1 MRLLGYILRRLAW
14 SIPTVLGTLVVIFF
28 LTQAIPGDAAIR
40 RVGMFGNDA
49 TIAEMRKAMG
59 IDQPV
64 HVQFWGYLQRLA
76 HGDLGHSYKTGTSVN
91 EDLKQRL
98 PASFELAILSM
109 LVAFPVGVGLGVLA
123 AANRGKAWDRLVRG
137 FGLFG
142 NGVAVFWLGLMLI
155 YVFYFRLGVVPAPA
169 GRLGILDDSPPLVT
183 GFYTI
188 DSLLAGDFTTFRT
201 ALAHLVLPV
210 LCLATVVAAPISRM
224 TYSAVSETMRS
235 NFVRASVA
243 QGLPRRKIL
252 FKYTLKNAMIPI
264 VTLAGQSMTFL
275 IAGAILVE
283 MVFSW
288 PGIGR
293 YAVES
298 MVIADL
304 APVQAFVIV
313 TTILALAINLLVDI
327 SYFYFDPRIRVS

>member
-1 MRLLGYILRRLAW
+1 MKLLGYIAKRIAW
-14 SIPTVLGTLVVIFF
+14 SIPTILGTLVVIFF

-40 RVGMFGNDA
+40 RVGMFGNEA
-49 TIAEMRKAMG
+49 TIAEMRQAMG

-64 HVQFWGYLQRLA
+64 HLQFWGYLQRLA
-76 HGDLGHSYKTGTSVN
+76 HGDLGHSYKTGNSVN
-91 EDLKQRL
+91 DDLSQRL
-98 PASFELAILSM
+98 PAGFELAILSM

-123 AANRGKAWDRLVRG
+123 AAHRGRALDRVVRG
-137 FGLFG
+137 FGIFG

-155 YVFYFRLGVVPAPA
+155 YVFYFRLGIVPAPA
-169 GRLGILDDSPPLVT
+169 GRLGILDDSPSRVT

-188 DSLLAGDFTTFRT
+188 DSLLDGDLATFRT
-201 ALAHLVLPV
+201 ALAHLALPV

-243 QGLPRRKIL
+243 QGLPRRTVL

-313 TTILALAINLLVDI
+313 TTILALVINLLVDI

>member
-1 MRLLGYILRRLAW
+1 MRLLQYVLRRLAW

-40 RVGMFGNDA
+40 RVGMFGDAA
-49 TIAEMRKAMG
+49 TIEQTRKSMG
-59 IDQPV
+59 IDLPI
-64 HVQFWGYLQRLA
+64 HKQFWGYVKRLA
-76 HGDLGHSYKTGTSVN
+76 QGDLGHSYKTGNSVN
-91 EDLKQRL
+91 ADLRQRL
-98 PASFELAILSM
+98 PASLELAIFAM
-109 LVAFPVGVGLGVLA
+109 LIAFPVGVGLGVLA
-123 AANRGKAWDRLVRG
+123 AANRGRGFDYLVRG

-155 YVFYFRLGVVPAPA
+155 YIFYFRLGIAPAPA
-169 GRLGILDDSPPLVT
+169 GRLGILDDPPPSVT
-183 GFYTI
+183 QFYTV
-188 DSLLAGDFTTFRT
+188 DSVLAGNWSLLRTT
-201 ALAHLVLPV
+201 LAHLALPV
-210 LCLATVVAAPISRM
+210 ACLAIVVAAPISRM
-224 TYSAVSETMRS
+224 SFSAVSQTMQS
-235 NFVRASVA
+235 NYVRAAVA
-243 QGLPRRKIL
+243 QGLSRRKVL

-275 IAGAILVE
+275 IAGSILVE

-304 APVQAFVIV
+304 APVQAFVIF
-313 TTILALAINLLVDI
+313 TTILALAINLLVDV
-327 SYFYFDPRIRVS
+327 SYFYFDPRIRVA

>member
-1 MRLLGYILRRLAW
+1 MNLLRYVARRLAW
-14 SIPTVLGTLVVIFF
+14 SVPTVVGTLIVIFF

-40 RVGMFGNDA
+40 RVGMFGTQA
-49 TIAEMRKAMG
+49 TIDQMRASMG
-59 IDQPV
+59 IDQPI
-64 HVQFWGYLQRLA
+64 HAQFASYLGRLA
-76 HGDLGHSYKTGTSVN
+76 HGDLGHSYKTGNSVN

-98 PASFELAILSM
+98 PASIELALASM
-109 LVAFPVGVGLGVLA
+109 LVAFPVGVGLGVAA
-123 AANRGKAWDRLVRG
+123 AANRGKGLDFLVRG
-137 FGLFG
+137 FGAFG
-142 NGVAVFWLGLMLI
+142 NGIAVFWFGLMLI
-155 YVFYFRLGVVPAPA
+155 YVFYFRLDLAPAPV
-169 GRLGILDDSPPLVT
+169 GRLGMLDISPPTAT

-188 DSLLAGDFTTFRT
+188 DSLLAGDFATFRS
-201 ALAHLVLPV
+201 ALAHLALPV

-224 TYSAVSETMRS
+224 TYSAMSETLRS
-235 NFVRASVA
+235 NYVRAAVA
-243 QGLPRRKIL
+243 QGLPRRRVL

-304 APVQAFVIV
+304 APVQAFVIF
-313 TTILALAINLLVDI
+313 TTVMSLAINLLVDV
-327 SYFYFDPRIRVS
+327 SYFYFDPRIRVA

>member
-1 MRLLGYILRRLAW
+1 MRLLRYILRRLAW
-14 SIPTVLGTLVVIFF
+14 AIPTVFGTLVVIFF
-28 LTQAIPGDAAIR
+28 LTQAIPGDSAIR
-40 RVGMFGNDA
+40 RVGMFANEA
-49 TIAEMRKAMG
+49 TIEQMRKSMG

-64 HVQFWGYLQRLA
+64 HIQFLGYLQRLS
-76 HGDLGHSYKTGTSVN
+76 HGDLGHSYKTGRSVN
-91 EDLKQRL
+91 DDLKQRL

-123 AANRGKAWDRLVRG
+123 ASRRGRFTDGFVRG
-137 FGLFG
+137 FGVFG
-142 NGVAVFWLGLMLI
+142 NGVAVFWFGLMLI
-155 YVFYFRLGVVPAPA
+155 YVFYFRLGIAPAPT
-169 GRLGILDDSPPLVT
+169 GRLGILDSSPPPVT

-188 DSLLAGDFTTFRT
+188 DSLLVGDVDLFKT
-201 ALAHLVLPV
+201 ALAHLALPV

-224 TYSAVSETMRS
+224 TYAAVSETLRS
-235 NFVRASVA
+235 NYVRAAVA
-243 QGLPRRKIL
+243 QGLPRRQVL

-283 MVFSW
+283 MVFAW

-313 TTILALAINLLVDI
+313 TTILALVINLLVDI

>member
-1 MRLLGYILRRLAW
+1 MRLLRYIVRRLAW
-14 SIPTVLGTLVVIFF
+14 AIPTVLGTLVVIFF

-40 RVGMFGNDA
+40 RVGMFGNEA

-59 IDQPV
+59 IDQPLP
-64 HVQFWGYLQRLA
+64 VQFWGYLQRLA
-76 HGDLGHSYKTGTSVN
+76 HGDLGHSYKTGNSVN

-98 PASFELAILSM
+98 PASFELAIYSM
-109 LVAFPVGVGLGVLA
+109 LVAFPLGVGLGVIA
-123 AANRGKAWDRLVRG
+123 AANRGSWWDHAVRG

-155 YVFYFRLGVVPAPA
+155 YVFYFRLELVPAPA

-188 DSLLAGDFTTFRT
+188 DSLLVGDLETFRT

-224 TYSAVSETMRS
+224 TYSSVSETLRS
-235 NFVRASVA
+235 NYVRASVA
-243 QGLPRRKIL
+243 QGLPRRKVL

-313 TTILALAINLLVDI
+313 TTILALVINLLIDI

>member
-1 MRLLGYILRRLAW
+1 VKLLTYVLRRLAW
-14 SIPTVLGTLVVIFF
+14 AIPTVLGTLVVIFF

-40 RVGMFGNDA
+40 RVGMFGNEA

-59 IDQPV
+59 IDDPV

-76 HGDLGHSYKTGTSVN
+76 HGDLGHSYKTGNSVN

-123 AANRGKAWDRLVRG
+123 AANQGKLWDRLVRA
-137 FGLFG
+137 FGIFG
-142 NGVAVFWLGLMLI
+142 NGIAVFWLGLMLI
-155 YVFYFRLGVVPAPA
+155 YIFYFRLEIVPAPA
-169 GRLGILDDSPPLVT
+169 GRLGILDDPPPFVT

-188 DSLLAGDFTTFRT
+188 DSILAGDLGLFRT
-201 ALAHLVLPV
+201 ALAHLALPV
-210 LCLATVVAAPISRM
+210 LCLAIVVAAPISRM
-224 TYSAVSETMRS
+224 TYSAVSETLRA
-235 NFVRASVA
+235 NYVRAANA
-243 QGLPRRKIL
+243 QGLPRRKVL

-298 MVIADL
+298 MIIADL
-304 APVQAFVIV
+304 APVQAFVIF
-313 TTILALAINLLVDI
+313 TTIMALAINLLVDV
-327 SYFYFDPRIRVS
+327 SYFYFDPRIRVA

>member
-1 MRLLGYILRRLAW
+1 MRLLRYILRRLAW

-40 RVGMFGNDA
+40 RVGMFGNEA
-49 TIAEMRKAMG
+49 TIEQMRKSMG

-64 HVQFWGYLQRLA
+64 QVQFWGYLQRLA
-76 HGDLGHSYKTGTSVN
+76 HGDLGHSYKTGNSVN
-91 EDLKQRL
+91 DDLKQRL

-123 AANRGKAWDRLVRG
+123 AANRGGISDRLVRG
-137 FGLFG
+137 FGVFG
-142 NGVAVFWLGLMLI
+142 NGIAVFWLGLMLI
-155 YVFYFRLGVVPAPA
+155 YIFYYRLEIAPAPT
-169 GRLGILDDSPPLVT
+169 GRLGMLDLSPPTVT

-188 DSLLAGDFTTFRT
+188 DSLLAGDSELFRS
-201 ALAHLVLPV
+201 AVAHLILPV

-224 TYSAVSETMRS
+224 TYSAVSETLRS
-235 NFVRASVA
+235 NYVRAAVA
-243 QGLPRRKIL
+243 QGLPRRQVL

-283 MVFSW
+283 MVFAW

>member
-1 MRLLGYILRRLAW
+1 
-14 SIPTVLGTLVVIFF
+14 
-28 LTQAIPGDAAIR
+28 
-40 RVGMFGNDA
+40 
-49 TIAEMRKAMG
+49 
-59 IDQPV
+59 
-64 HVQFWGYLQRLA
+64 
-76 HGDLGHSYKTGTSVN
+76 
-91 EDLKQRL
+91 
-98 PASFELAILSM
+98 M

-123 AANRGKAWDRLVRG
+123 AANRGKMWDRLVRG
-137 FGLFG
+137 FGIFG
-142 NGVAVFWLGLMLI
+142 NGIAVFWLGLMLI
-155 YVFYFRLGVVPAPA
+155 YVFYFRLAIVPAPA
-169 GRLGILDDSPPLVT
+169 GRLGILDDPPPFVT

-188 DSLLAGDFTTFRT
+188 DSILAGDFATLRS

-224 TYSAVSETMRS
+224 TYAAVSETLRS
-235 NFVRASVA
+235 NYVRAAAA
-243 QGLPRRKIL
+243 QGLPRAKIL

-327 SYFYFDPRIRVS
+327 SYFYFDPRIRVA

>member
-1 MRLLGYILRRLAW
+1 MRLLAYIARRLAW
-14 SIPTVLGTLVVIFF
+14 AIPTVLGTLVVIFF

-40 RVGMFGNDA
+40 RVGMFGNEA

-59 IDQPV
+59 IDQPLP
-64 HVQFWGYLQRLA
+64 VQFWGYLRRLA
-76 HGDLGHSYKTGTSVN
+76 HGDLGHSYKTGNSVN

-98 PASFELAILSM
+98 PATFELAIFSM
-109 LVAFPVGVGLGVLA
+109 LVAFPVGVGLGVMA
-123 AANRGKAWDRLVRG
+123 AANRGKGWDHVVRG

-155 YVFYFRLGVVPAPA
+155 YIFYFRLEIVPAPA
-169 GRLGILDDSPPLVT
+169 GRLGILEDSPPLVT

-188 DSLLAGDFTTFRT
+188 DSLIVGDLATFRT

-224 TYSAVSETMRS
+224 TYSSVSETLRS
-235 NFVRASVA
+235 NYVRASVA
-243 QGLPRRKIL
+243 QGLPRRKVL

-313 TTILALAINLLVDI
+313 TTILALVINLLIDI

>member
-1 MRLLGYILRRLAW
+1 MKLLTYVLRRLAW
-14 SIPTVLGTLVVIFF
+14 SLPTILGTLIVIFF

-49 TIAEMRKAMG
+49 TIEEMRKSMG

-64 HVQFWGYLQRLA
+64 HVQFWGYLQRLS
-76 HGDLGHSYKTGTSVN
+76 HGDLGHSYKTGNSVN
-91 EDLKQRL
+91 DDLRQRL
-98 PASFELAILSM
+98 PASLELAILSM

-123 AANRGKAWDRLVRG
+123 AANRGRWPDHLVRA
-137 FGLFG
+137 FGIFG

-155 YVFYFRLGVVPAPA
+155 YIFYFRLEMVPAPA
-169 GRLGILDDSPPLVT
+169 GRLGMLDDPPPFVT
-183 GFYTI
+183 GFYTV
-188 DSLLAGDFTTFRT
+188 DSLVAGDFTTLRG
-201 ALAHLVLPV
+201 ALTHLVLPV
-210 LCLATVVAAPISRM
+210 ACLATVVAAPISRM
-224 TYSAVSETMRS
+224 TYAAVSETLRS
-235 NFVRASVA
+235 NYVRAAAA
-243 QGLPRRKIL
+243 QGLPRGKIL

-327 SYFYFDPRIRVS
+327 SYFYFDPRIRVA

>member
-1 MRLLGYILRRLAW
+1 MKLLGYIVKRIAW
-14 SIPTVLGTLVVIFF
+14 SVPTILGTLVVIFF

-40 RVGMFGNDA
+40 RVGMFGNES
-49 TIAEMRKAMG
+49 TIAEMRQAMG

-64 HVQFWGYLQRLA
+64 HMQFWGYLQRLA
-76 HGDLGHSYKTGTSVN
+76 HGDLGHSYKTGNSVN
-91 EDLKQRL
+91 DDLSQRL

-123 AANRGKAWDRLVRG
+123 AANRGKAWDRVVRG
-137 FGLFG
+137 FGIFG

-155 YVFYFRLGVVPAPA
+155 YVFYFRLEIAPAPA
-169 GRLGILDDSPPLVT
+169 GRLGILDDSPPRVT

-188 DSLLAGDFTTFRT
+188 DSLLAGDLATFRT
-201 ALAHLVLPV
+201 ALAHLALPV

-235 NFVRASVA
+235 NFVRAAVA
-243 QGLPRRKIL
+243 QGLPRRTVL

>member
-1 MRLLGYILRRLAW
+1 MKLMVYVLRRVAW
-14 SIPTVLGTLVVIFF
+14 SIPTILGTLVVIFF

-40 RVGMFGNDA
+40 RVGMFGNES
-49 TIAEMRKAMG
+49 TIEEMRKSMG

-76 HGDLGHSYKTGTSVN
+76 HGDLGHSYKTGNSVN
-91 EDLKQRL
+91 DDLRQRL

-109 LVAFPVGVGLGVLA
+109 LLAFPVGVGLGVLA
-123 AANRGKAWDRLVRG
+123 AAHRGGIWDRLVRA
-137 FGLFG
+137 FGIFG

-169 GRLGILDDSPPLVT
+169 GRLGILDDSPPFVT

-188 DSLLAGDFTTFRT
+188 DSILAGNVATLRS
-201 ALAHLVLPV
+201 ALAHLALPV

-235 NFVRASVA
+235 NYVRASIA
-243 QGLPRRKIL
+243 QGLPRRKLL

-313 TTILALAINLLVDI
+313 TTVLALVINLLVDI
-327 SYFYFDPRIRVS
+327 SYFYFDPRIQVA

>member
-1 MRLLGYILRRLAW
+1 MRLLRYILRRLVWA
-14 SIPTVLGTLVVIFF
+14 IPTVFGTLVVIFF
-28 LTQAIPGDAAIR
+28 LTQAIPGDSAIR

-49 TIAEMRKAMG
+49 VIAEMRSAMG

-76 HGDLGHSYKTGTSVN
+76 RGDLGHSYKTGNSVN

-123 AANRGKAWDRLVRG
+123 AANQGRFWDRLVRG
-137 FGLFG
+137 FGIFG
-142 NGVAVFWLGLMLI
+142 NGIAVFWLGLVLI
-155 YVFYFRLGVVPAPA
+155 YIFYFRLEAVPAPT
-169 GRLGILDDSPPLVT
+169 GRLGILDSPPPTVT

-188 DSLLAGDFTTFRT
+188 DSLIVGDPELFRS
-201 ALAHLVLPV
+201 ALAHLALPV
-210 LCLATVVAAPISRM
+210 ICLATVVAAPISRM
-224 TYSAVSETMRS
+224 TYSAVSETLQS
-235 NFVRASVA
+235 NYVRAAVA
-243 QGLPRRKIL
+243 QGLPRRKVL

-283 MVFSW
+283 MVFAW

-293 YAVES
+293 YAVDS
-298 MVIADL
+298 MLIADL

-313 TTILALAINLLVDI
+313 TTILALLINLLVDI